1 MAIEKKRMQQRYG
14 SYAEFI
20 AEKGRYLVGE
30 LQTVRTG
37 DPNSG
42 TGRGLYMAF
51 EPGVAEQLMTYE
63 NGKKLVD
70 EATEEIKSQF
80 TSGVEEAISNAK
92 SATESANLAS
102 QNAEDAAE
110 DATAAAQRAENI
122 SNSIES
128 AVQGTLINDD
138 SPSETTTFSGK
149 YIDDDFLKKNGDASD
164 ATVTFQ
170 QAVERANVESG
181 DTLDIA
187 FGKLAKFCADLKT
200 HAFSDPVNNLV
211 GTDPSLPLAAPQ
223 GKALNER
230 INVIRD
236 YIYGFYSTE
245 TSISLKTFCDQ
256 IFKFSNS
263 GQYFA
268 IPFKFRAAADWSPN
282 SVNNWVRGMIFL
294 QNANYSYTDIGQML
308 ACMGNDAYIG
318 NITNPNSAGT
328 PAINW
333 VKIT

>member
-30 LQTVRTG
+30 FQTVRTG

-51 EPGVAEQLMTYE
+51 EPGVSEQLMTYE
-63 NGKKLVD
+63 NGKKLID
-70 EATEEIKSQF
+70 EATEEIQSQL
-80 TSGVEEAISNAK
+80 TLGVEEAISDAER
-92 SATESANLAS
+92 ATESANSAA
-102 QNAEDAAE
+102 QDAVNAAE

-122 SNSIES
+122 SNSIEN

-149 YIDDDFLKKNGDASD
+149 HIDDDFLKKNGDASD

-181 DTLDIA
+181 DALDIA

-223 GKALNER
+223 GKALNEK
-230 INVIRD
+230 ILGLAQFIRE
-236 YIYGFYSTE
+236 YKASEMTTVNANSSTNMAVNGISKQGYTAILAVPSYSTNSNVLAQGCTLNADLE
-245 TSISLKTFCDQ
+245 SAIVAVRNLTSQSVSC
-256 IFKFSNS
+256 
-263 GQYFA
+263 QYY
-268 IPFKFRAAADWSPN
+268 ITVLYRKN
-282 SVNNWVRGMIFL
+282 L
-294 QNANYSYTDIGQML
+294 Q
-308 ACMGNDAYIG
+308 
-318 NITNPNSAGT
+318 
-328 PAINW
+328 
-333 VKIT
+333 

>member
-30 LQTVRTG
+30 FQTVRTG

-63 NGKKLVD
+63 NGKKLID
-70 EATEEIKSQF
+70 EATEEIQSQL
-80 TSGVEEAISNAK
+80 TLGVEEAISDAER
-92 SATESANLAS
+92 ATESANSAA
-102 QNAEDAAE
+102 QDAVNAAE
-110 DATAAAQRAENI
+110 DATSAAQRAENI

-138 SPSETTTFSGK
+138 SPSEITTFSGK
-149 YIDDDFLKKNGDASD
+149 HIDDDFLKKNGDASD

-181 DTLDIA
+181 DALDIA

-223 GKALNER
+223 GKALDER
-230 INVIRD
+230 INIMRD

-256 IFKFSNS
+256 IFALSNS

-268 IPFKFRAAADWSPN
+268 IPFKFRVAADWSPN
-282 SVNNWVRGMIFL
+282 SVNNWIRGMIFL
-294 QNANYSYTDIGQML
+294 QNANYSYNDIGQML
-308 ACMGNDAYIG
+308 VCMGNDSYIG
-318 NITNPNSAGT
+318 NITNPNSSGT
-328 PAINW
+328 PAISW

>member
-30 LQTVRTG
+30 FQTVRTG

-51 EPGVAEQLMTYE
+51 EPGVSEQLMTYE
-63 NGKKLVD
+63 NGKKLID
-70 EATEEIKSQF
+70 EATKEIQSQL
-80 TSGVEEAISNAK
+80 TLGVEEAISDAER
-92 SATESANLAS
+92 ATESANSAT
-102 QNAEDAAE
+102 QDAVNAAE
-110 DATAAAQRAENI
+110 DATSAAQRAENI

-138 SPSETTTFSGK
+138 SPSEITTFSGK
-149 YIDDDFLKKNGDASD
+149 HIDDDFLKKNGDASD

-223 GKALNER
+223 GKALNEK
-230 INVIRD
+230 ILGLAQFIRE
-236 YIYGFYSTE
+236 YKASETTTVNANSSANMTVNGISKQGYTAILAVPSYST
-245 TSISLKTFCDQ
+245 
-256 IFKFSNS
+256 
-263 GQYFA
+263 
-268 IPFKFRAAADWSPN
+268 
-282 SVNNWVRGMIFL
+282 
-294 QNANYSYTDIGQML
+294 NANVL
-308 ACMGNDAYIG
+308 AQGCTLNADLDSALVAVRNLTSQNVSCQYYITVLYRK
-318 NITNPNSAGT
+318 NLQ
-328 PAINW
+328 
-333 VKIT
+333 